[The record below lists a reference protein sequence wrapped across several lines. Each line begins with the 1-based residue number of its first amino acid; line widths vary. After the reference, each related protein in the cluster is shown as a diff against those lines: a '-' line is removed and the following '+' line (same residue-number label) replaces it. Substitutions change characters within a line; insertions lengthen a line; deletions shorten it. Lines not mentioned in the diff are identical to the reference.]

1 MAELRFERRTGGDI
15 ADRVDDLAQL
25 RMRVFRDWP
34 YLYEGDADY
43 ERRYLET
50 YVRAPRA
57 FLLLVLDGDRP
68 VGATTAVPL
77 ADEDPALAAP
87 FRDAGEDPAE
97 VFYFGESILLPDW
110 RGAGLYRRFFEA
122 REAHARAFGEDYRT
136 AAFGAVV
143 RPADHPMRPADDRPL
158 DPVWRRFGFTPRD
171 DLVARFPWRDI
182 GETAETEKPMRFWL
196 KALR

>member
-15 ADRVDDLAQL
+15 AERVDDLAQL

-34 YLYEGDADY
+34 YLYVGDLDY

-50 YVRAPRA
+50 YVRAPRS

-87 FRDAGEDPAE
+87 FRETGEDPAT
-97 VFYFGESILLPDW
+97 VFYFGESILLPGW
-110 RGAGLYRRFFEA
+110 RGAGLYRRFFDE
-122 REAHARAFGEDYRT
+122 RTAHARSFGADYRT
-136 AAFGAVV
+136 AAFAAVV
-143 RPADHPMRPADDRPL
+143 RPADHPLRPADDRPL
-158 DPVWRRFGFTPRD
+158 DPVWRRFGFVPRD

-182 GETAETEKPMRFWL
+182 GDTAETDKPMRFWV
-196 KALR
+196 KALG